1 MPQGMVTSLVF
12 IFEKHRPKAE
22 VDIWVIAVL
31 SHFCFIAGYKQ
42 AINSKGVKEQR
53 VDGSS
58 NSRNL
63 DFVRCTLV
71 AGKPVF
77 GKKIHSF
84 SDNNIIVNSM
94 LKKFIHNER
103 SILDP

>member
-1 MPQGMVTSLVF
+1 M
-12 IFEKHRPKAE
+12 
-22 VDIWVIAVL
+22 WVIAVL
-31 SHFCFIAGYKQ
+31 NHPYFKAECKQ
-42 AINSKGVKEQR
+42 TINSKGVKEKR

-77 GKKIHSF
+77 GRKIHSH
-84 SDNNIIVNSM
+84 SDNSRIANSM
-94 LKKFIHNER
+94 FKR
-103 SILDP
+103 SIHTTRSTLDPWFVTGLVEAEGCFALGFF

>member
-12 IFEKHRPKAE
+12 IFEKLLKV

-42 AINSKGVKEQR
+42 AISSKGVKEQR

-103 SILDP
+103 SI